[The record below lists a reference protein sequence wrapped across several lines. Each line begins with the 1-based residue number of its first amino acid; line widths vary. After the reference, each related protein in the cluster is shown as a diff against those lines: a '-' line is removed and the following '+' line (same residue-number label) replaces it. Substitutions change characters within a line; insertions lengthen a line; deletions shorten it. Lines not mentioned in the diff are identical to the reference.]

1 MNKIMERWQVL
12 LSESSNLSQDN
23 KDILDML
30 QVLDF
35 LDETQDDG
43 MDNTETNSFS
53 LESSSYDEEGEESL
67 KPNSEIDASSNTNGE
82 SNEKSND
89 NLENAEDK
97 DVSNNKKGH
106 SNYGTKISANLWLKK
121 IIDIFPENMTLKIID
136 EFVKRDLPIALP
148 EEIINKVEVNQNN
161 ILNIIEYAKNHRN
174 NEVVK
179 NMLIKKID
187 YFIDQMIH
195 IFKKEIT
202 NSIGEKN
209 SEYIIN
215 RLRSKRIAVKKTIV
229 DNLKNYDLEN
239 ESITIE
245 KIWYKNY
252 LDYFNDHHMII
263 AIDQSGS
270 MTETNLYATLI
281 GGTFASV
288 NNIKTTL
295 IKFDTEVYDFSEML
309 DDVISIIFD
318 TFLGGGTDI
327 HKALVYSHK
336 LISEPNKTVF
346 ILLSDLEDNM
356 EYTPLIKDMIE
367 SKVTVIVIPGI
378 TDNHS
383 ISYNRQNA
391 KVLSKLGCLLVV
403 GNPEEV
409 MRCIMNII

>member
-82 SNEKSND
+82 SNEKGND

-121 IIDIFPENMTLKIID
+121 IIDIFPENMTLRIID

-309 DDVISIIFD
+309 DDVVSIIFD

-346 ILLSDLEDNM
+346 ILMSDLEDNM

-391 KVLSKLGCLLVV
+391 KVLSKLGCHLVE